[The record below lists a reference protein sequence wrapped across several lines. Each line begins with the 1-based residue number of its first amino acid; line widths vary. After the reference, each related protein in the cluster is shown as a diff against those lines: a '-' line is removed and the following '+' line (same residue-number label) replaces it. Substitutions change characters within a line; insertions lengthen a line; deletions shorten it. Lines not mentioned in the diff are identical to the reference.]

1 MPSPLLLIYFLLAL
15 LTGFSNTLP
24 TTSPTAPFSPQPST
38 NETWPTLPPLPPP
51 TTLSELITS
60 RSILRSLLHESLHQM
75 HPRSLQNSTSAS
87 TPNHIFCDSSPT
99 SADLI
104 DVLAGAN
111 WFLHQGDGQFLQ
123 TEEYQE
129 VLQWGTAGFSVYST
143 PLTYAYPY
151 HMLGLMAGAIAQ
163 ECKGDSTALVGGGGA
178 RKEGGVKV
186 SGRMVYREEY
196 ADLRIFRKVFYR
208 EDWVWLFGLW
218 MWGSSFG
225 RWLFQVLSLLL
236 FHFY

>member
-1 MPSPLLLIYFLLAL
+1 MTSPLFLIYLLL
-15 LTGFSNTLP
+15 TFLTGFSNALP
-24 TTSPTAPFSPQPST
+24 TTLSTAPFSPQPST

-60 RSILRSLLHESLHQM
+60 RSILRSLLDESLHQI
-75 HPRSLQNSTSAS
+75 HLRSLQNSTSAS

-104 DVLAGAN
+104 DVLAGTN

-123 TEEYQE
+123 TEEYEE

-151 HMLGLMAGAIAQ
+151 RTLGFMAGAIAQ
-163 ECKGDSTALVGGGGA
+163 KCKGDSTALVGGGKVKGE
-178 RKEGGVKV
+178 EGGVKV
-186 SGRMVYREEY
+186 SGRMVYLEEY
-196 ADLRIFRKVFYR
+196 ADLRVFRKGFYR
-208 EDWVWLFGLW
+208 EDLV
-218 MWGSSFG
+218 
-225 RWLFQVLSLLL
+225 
-236 FHFY
+236 